1 MSSYLPFPIIISLYV
16 LVTDTQKKL
25 KAQDINLY
33 LNITNRLIK
42 KQDSTVGSISDR
54 PQYSV
59 DRKRVCDSGGRGLVK
74 IRIGEKF
81 PSYR

>member
-1 MSSYLPFPIIISLYV
+1 MQYKGRNTKTNSLKKPTPKMSSELPFPIISLYV

-59 DRKRVCDSGGRGLVK
+59 DRKRVC
-74 IRIGEKF
+74 
-81 PSYR
+81 